1 MTVDD
6 IILNQQLKVS
16 AKNEE
21 KLQELLS
28 KMETFVKSQSD
39 NITDSDWHLAMAE
52 GLYSTSKWEKA
63 AFHFEKALIDK
74 NEEWEIHFS
83 KAVSFANTPNGK
95 ISVLK
100 ALQGYNDAI
109 CFFPKSEE
117 DYYKARMYIYRGAMF
132 KRLNRLEE
140 AESDINYG
148 LEITNN
154 PSDQHD
160 ATYNLVCIYAM
171 RGEKKPMLVFI
182 EQLMEEQHLLDL
194 IQDHLNDYFQ
204 QFKNDPELLD
214 IINPHRN

>member
-39 NITDSDWHLAMAE
+39 NITDSDWLLAMAE
-52 GLYSTSKWEKA
+52 GLYSTNEWEKA

-109 CFFPKSEE
+109 FFFPEPEE

-154 PSDQHD
+154 PSDQHEIGCCD
-160 ATYNLVCIYAM
+160 
-171 RGEKKPMLVFI
+171 
-182 EQLMEEQHLLDL
+182 EQTGRTILG
-194 IQDHLNDYFQ
+194 
-204 QFKNDPELLD
+204 D
-214 IINPHRN
+214 IVWSRLSII